1 MNILENIADA
11 IRDEYKGAS
20 EYKKLSKELRKKY
33 KMFAKEVGK
42 MSRDELGHADKL
54 IKMYDSLRFGKLRK
68 IV

>member
-1 MNILENIADA
+1 MNLIKEISDA
-11 IRDEYKGAS
+11 IKDEYKGAA
-20 EYKKLSKELRKKY
+20 EYKKLSKKLNRK
-33 KMFAKEVGK
+33 FAKEVRK